1 MTPSS
6 ALPRAVSCSTH
17 GSVHAPPTAMPR
29 GDGLSPRLSRRCVV
43 ARRGRHEWGESR
55 AAAIRRLRRVVAPR
69 RRAGRSVLRG
79 AGVRIRSRPS
89 RHRLRGAAG
98 HAGAGVRRRRG
109 RVRRPGRRLPARRR
123 RPRRQPPHDLRVPR
137 RHQRARRRTR
147 RRAATSSGAP
157 AAPAPST
164 RPAASISASASATAT
179 SIRCASSMCA
189 ISPSWS
195 GSSPPTICRPSHG
208 TRGVWSPGRSPR
220 VDQVSQPSPAISPVR
235 SAMLAARPSTPG
247 AAVGKP

>member
-1 MTPSS
+1 MTPSP

-17 GSVHAPPTAMPR
+17 GSVYAPPTAMPR

-43 ARRGRHEWGESR
+43 ARRARHERGESR

-147 RRAATSSGAP
+147 RARPRRRERRQLRPRARGRRPPFRRPPRRPLPRS
-157 AAPAPST
+157 AAPLRCVRSH
-164 RPAASISASASATAT
+164 PAGPAH
-179 SIRCASSMCA
+179 
-189 ISPSWS
+189 PL
-195 GSSPPTICRPSHG
+195 PTICRPSHG
-208 TRGVWSPGRSPR
+208 TRGAWSPGRSPR